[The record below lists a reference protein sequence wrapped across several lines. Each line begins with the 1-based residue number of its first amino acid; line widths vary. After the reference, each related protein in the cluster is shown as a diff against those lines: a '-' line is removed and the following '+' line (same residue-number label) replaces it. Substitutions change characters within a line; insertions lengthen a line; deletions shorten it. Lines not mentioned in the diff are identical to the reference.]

1 MIHKYYDTLFN
12 ADESVCWGKTV
23 YDTAVC
29 PLAFFTDT
37 NKLYTFVSINPLKVS
52 RADANVTEHRNIL
65 CEFDTGTIT
74 EQADALQASGL
85 PYSTLVYSGS
95 KSLHAIVSLEYP
107 CKDRAEYDAL
117 VKRIY
122 DKLPNVDKSGKNPSR
137 FSRAPNAIRDNGMQ
151 QSLMEV
157 RQRIPWDV
165 LDLWL
170 GPEPKTEQPKY
181 VYSGSKLLPTR
192 TRAFLKYGAPEGQ
205 RNRLLFSNSMEMLRA
220 GYDEDEIFD
229 LVSEIL
235 DLPQKEIRATI
246 KSAVK
251 KARASD

>member
-12 ADESVCWGKTV
+12 ADEGVCWGKTV

-37 NKLYTFVSINPLKVS
+37 NKLYPFVSINPLKTS

-65 CEFDTGTIT
+65 CEFDTGTIA

-122 DKLPNVDKSGKNPSR
+122 AKLPNVDKSGKNPSR

-157 RQRIPWDV
+157 KQRIPWDV

-170 GPEPKTEQPKY
+170 GPEVITEQRPP
-181 VYSGSKLLPTR
+181 VTVGNRLLPTR
-192 TRAFLKYGAPEGQ
+192 TRSFLKYGAPEGK
-205 RNRLLFSNSMEMLRA
+205 RNQLLFINACELYRA
-220 GYDEDEIFD
+220 GYSEDEIFE
-229 LVSEIL
+229 LVTVAL